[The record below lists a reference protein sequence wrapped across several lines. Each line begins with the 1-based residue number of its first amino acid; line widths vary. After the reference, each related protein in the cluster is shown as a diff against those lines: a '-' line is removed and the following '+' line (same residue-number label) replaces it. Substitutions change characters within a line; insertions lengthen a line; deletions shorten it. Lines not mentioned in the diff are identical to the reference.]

1 MQIDLNQFPTTFDAV
16 HVGLAALVVVL
27 LILQIILLSV
37 GLIALLSRRKPGP
50 MPVVVER
57 MPAEM
62 IPAPRPEPVRVV
74 VERVPA
80 EMVPAA
86 PPVAAPVRE
95 APKPVEALKPERPE
109 PVIVKEATPDAALQL
124 LGLLQKEARFLD
136 FVQENIASYPDS
148 DIGAVARVVHEG
160 CRKVLS
166 QHFDLEPV
174 RKEQENTRITLPK
187 GFDASAVRPTGNIVG
202 EPPFTGTL
210 IHRGWRAAKVK
221 LPKIAEGHNVQ
232 IIAPAEVEL

>member
-1 MQIDLNQFPTTFDAV
+1 MQIDPSLFPTTFDAV
-16 HVGLAALVVVL
+16 HLGLAALVVVL

-37 GLIALLSRRKPGP
+37 GLIALLRRRKPGP
-50 MPVVVER
+50 VPVAIER
-57 MPAEM
+57 LPAEM
-62 IPAPRPEPVRVV
+62 LPTLRPE
-74 VERVPA
+74 
-80 EMVPAA
+80 
-86 PPVAAPVRE
+86 PVRE
-95 APKPVEALKPERPE
+95 APKPIEAPKPERPE

-136 FVQENIASYPDS
+136 FVQEDIAGYADS
-148 DIGAVARVVHEG
+148 DIGAAARVVHEG

-166 QHFDLEPV
+166 QHFELEPV

-210 IHRGWRAAKVK
+210 IHRGWRAARVK
-221 LPKIAEGHNVQ
+221 LPKIAEGHNVN

>member
-1 MQIDLNQFPTTFDAV
+1 MQIDPSLFPTTFDAV
-16 HVGLAALVVVL
+16 HLGLAALVVVL

-37 GLIALLSRRKPGP
+37 GLIALLRRRKPGP
-50 MPVVVER
+50 VPVAIER
-57 MPAEM
+57 LPAEM
-62 IPAPRPEPVRVV
+62 LPTLR
-74 VERVPA
+74 A
-80 EMVPAA
+80 E
-86 PPVAAPVRE
+86 PVRE
-95 APKPVEALKPERPE
+95 APKPIEAPKPERPE

-136 FVQENIASYPDS
+136 FVQEDIAGYADS
-148 DIGAVARVVHEG
+148 DIGAAARVVHEG

-166 QHFDLEPV
+166 QHFELEPV

-210 IHRGWRAAKVK
+210 IHRGWRAARVK
-221 LPKIAEGHNVQ
+221 LPKIAEGHNVN